1 MFGGQV
7 QAQFTGGAHRRSLAG
22 GTPRDSS
29 DPGTPG
35 RTGSASLSVR
45 RGTGKRSVLTGA
57 LLSYA
62 GFRGNAGTRRLR
74 DAGADEPDADT
85 RGSEPDSTCPSGLF
99 SDRRQNLTCT
109 ATSHTGNESATRYT
123 IAVECHGEI
132 PSSSPDRSLHH
143 QLPTRHGRSRRQAS
157 RSRQRIRRLRRLP
170 LRKGGKLPDPGRLSG
185 RCEPRLATVRE
196 GYWCRRWE
204 SNPHTLPGTRF

>member
-7 QAQFTGGAHRRSLAG
+7 QAQFTGGGHRRSLAG
-22 GTPRDSS
+22 GAPCDSS

-99 SDRRQNLTCT
+99 SDRRQNLTCS
-109 ATSHTGNESATRYT
+109 ATRHTGNESATRYA

-132 PSSSPDRSLHH
+132 PSSFPDRSLH
-143 QLPTRHGRSRRQAS
+143 QALTQAS
-157 RSRQRIRRLRRLP
+157 LA
-170 LRKGGKLPDPGRLSG
+170 KGREAA
-185 RCEPRLATVRE
+185 RPREAFRAL
-196 GYWCRRWE
+196 
-204 SNPHTLPGTRF
+204 